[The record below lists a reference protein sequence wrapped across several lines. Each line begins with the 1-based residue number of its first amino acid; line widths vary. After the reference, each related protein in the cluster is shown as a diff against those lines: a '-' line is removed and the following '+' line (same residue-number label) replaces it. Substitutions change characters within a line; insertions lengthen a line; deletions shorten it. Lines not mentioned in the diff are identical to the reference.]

1 MAVMINGSELTLA
14 GPVGLDWFDDGFTYS
29 QVASALAGMDGDITV
44 RLNSGGGVAWEGSAI
59 HSLLVAY
66 DGDVT
71 MIVEGVAAS
80 AASLIAMAGD
90 TITMSDG
97 SVMMIHDPSVFTVG
111 TAEDH
116 EKSIEML
123 TTLAGAYASVYA
135 KRSGKTAEACREIMR
150 AETWFTPEEAVE
162 AGFADDANAD
172 KAKAAT
178 AFDYRIYAKA
188 PRRLTAQSKRNKWS
202 LDPHAA
208 VTGLYA
214 APSASTSNEEI
225 PMTDKER
232 ADALAAEVATL
243 TASIAAKDA
252 EIAAAKESVDAAVK
266 ADRDRRAAIMALPE
280 AVGRE
285 ALAEHLYATG
295 ANVETAKATLS
306 VAPAAAPV
314 VTPAVE
320 PPATDPA
327 AYERARLDAAALASA
342 PTTPAKPNH
351 GWGDVVSKINP
362 RDKR

>member
-1 MAVMINGSELTLA
+1 MSVLINGSELTLA

-66 DGDVT
+66 DGAVT
-71 MIVEGVAAS
+71 MIIEGVAAS

-135 KRSGKTAEACREIMR
+135 KRSGQTPEACREIMR
-150 AETWFTPEEAVE
+150 AETWFTPEAAIE
-162 AGFADDANAD
+162 AGFADDADAD

-178 AFDYRIYAKA
+178 AFDYRIYANA

-243 TASIAAKDA
+243 TASIVEKDK
-252 EIAAAKESVDAAVK
+252 EIAAAKAAIETAVK

-285 ALAEHLYATG
+285 GLAEHLYSTG
-295 ANVETAKATLS
+295 AGVDTAKATL
-306 VAPAAAPV
+306 AAAPTAV
-314 VTPAVE
+314 KAPDPVE
-320 PPATDPA
+320 PPATDAA
-327 AYERARLDAAALASA
+327 AYEKARLDAAALASA
-342 PTTPAKPNH
+342 PSTPPKPNH